1 MPASILPP
9 APFGRLLTAMVTPF
23 TAGGEVDVD
32 QAQRLAA
39 HLADHGHDGLVL
51 IGTTGEAPT
60 IGDSEQA
67 TLLRAVVEAVGDRV
81 TVVAGVGTNDT
92 QHSVELARQ
101 AEKCGVDGLLVVAPY
116 YNKPPQEGITAH
128 FATVADSTELPVM
141 LYDIPGRTGVKIAA
155 ETLARAAQHDRI
167 IAVKD
172 ATGDLFAGSWVMRR
186 TGLAYYSGDDTLN
199 LAWLTGGAVGLV
211 SVVGHV
217 AGDGYAEMI
226 RAVDGSDLATALAVH
241 RRLLPAVEAIMHRTQ
256 GAIMVKAAL
265 QLQGV
270 LAERT
275 VRLPLVE
282 ASPDQIDQLRRD
294 LVTAGLLEDASA

>member
-1 MPASILPP
+1 MPASILPR
-9 APFGRLLTAMVTPF
+9 APFGRMLTAMVTPF
-23 TAGGEVDVD
+23 TARGELDVD
-32 QAQRLAA
+32 QAQRLAV
-39 HLADHGHDGLVL
+39 HLADHGHDGLVVV
-51 IGTTGEAPT
+51 GTTGEAPT
-60 IGDSEQA
+60 VSESEQA

-81 TVVAGVGTNDT
+81 SVVAGVGTNDT

-101 AEKCGVDGLLVVAPY
+101 AEKCAVDGLLVVAPY

-128 FATVADSTELPVM
+128 FTAVADATGMPVI
-141 LYDIPGRTGVKIAA
+141 LYDIPGRTGVRIAA
-155 ETLARAAQHDRI
+155 ETFARVAEHDRI
-167 IAVKD
+167 VAVKD
-172 ATGDLFAGSWVMRR
+172 AVGDLFAGSWVMQR

-199 LAWLTGGAVGLV
+199 LAWLTGGAVGVV

-217 AGDGYAEMI
+217 AGEDYASMI
-226 RAVDGSDLATALAVH
+226 RAVDNSDLATALSVH

-275 VRLPLVE
+275 VRLPLIE
-282 ASPDQIDQLRRD
+282 ATEDQIGRLRPD
-294 LVTAGLLEDASA
+294 LVSAGLLEDATA